1 MNRRPWLIPLILL
14 TVLALAAAFWTFDLG
29 HWLRLETLKAR
40 QAELATLHDAHP
52 LALIAGYMAVY
63 IAVTALSLPGAVV
76 LTLAGGALFGLW
88 TGLVVVSFASTA
100 GATLAFLAARYL
112 LRDSVTRRF
121 GHRLDEVHRGI
132 DRDGAFYLFTLRL
145 VPLVPFFVINLV
157 MGLTKMPVRRYAW
170 VSQLGMLPGTLVYVN
185 AGTALGGLQSL
196 SGIVSPPLLG
206 AFVLLAVFPWI
217 ARSVL
222 DAWKARRVQQP
233 WAAQRPTRYDRNL
246 VVIGAGAAG
255 LVTSYIAAAVR
266 AKVTLVESHEMG
278 GDCLNTGCVPSKA
291 LIRAAKLAHE
301 VTRAGEFGLTAAPAT
316 VDFAAV
322 MDRVAE
328 AVRAVAPHDSVER
341 YTALGVDVRQG
352 HARLVD
358 PWHVEITAADGTRDA
373 LSTRAIVIATGA
385 APTVPPLPGLQDVAF
400 LTSDTLWG
408 LRAAPRWLVVLG
420 GGPIGCELAQ
430 ALARLGCG
438 VTLVEQAPRLLAR
451 EDDDV
456 SALAADSLRQAGV
469 ALRLGVAVQRAEASA
484 VGAPDGVLRLADGS
498 AVAFDRLLVAV
509 GRSARLQGF
518 GLEALGIPVGRTIET
533 NEYLA
538 TLHPNIYACGD
549 VAGPWQFTHAA
560 GHQAW
565 SAAVNALFG
574 QFKWLKRFRVDGR
587 VMPAI
592 TFLDPEIARVGL
604 NLREAAAQGVAV
616 EVTRYPLGDLDRAIV
631 ERATT
636 GFIQVLT
643 APGRDRILGVTI
655 VGAHAG
661 ELLAEFTLAM
671 QHGLGL
677 NKILG
682 TVHPYPSWSD
692 AAKLTAGRW
701 KDAHKPEV
709 ALRWL
714 ARYHA
719 WRRGGG

>member
-1 MNRRPWLIPLILL
+1 MTRRQWLILL
-14 TVLALAAAFWTFDLG
+14 TVVALAAAFWFFDLG

-40 QAELATLHDAHP
+40 QTELRALYDARP
-52 LALIAGYMAVY
+52 LTVIAVYMAVY
-63 IAVTALSLPGAVV
+63 VTVTALSLPGAVI

-88 TGLVVVSFASTA
+88 TGLVVVSLASTA

-121 GHRLDEVHRGI
+121 GARLDEVHRGM
-132 DRDGAFYLFTLRL
+132 DRNGAFYLFTLRL

-157 MGLTKMPVRRYAW
+157 MGLTKMPARRYAW

-196 SGIVSPPLLG
+196 SGIVSPQLLG
-206 AFVLLAVFPWI
+206 AFALLAVFPWI
-217 ARSVL
+217 ARAVL
-222 DAWKARRVQQP
+222 GGWQARRVQQP
-233 WAAQRPTRYDRNL
+233 WAAQRPKQYDRNL

-266 AKVTLVESHEMG
+266 AKVTLVEAHQMG

-301 VTRAGEFGLTAAPAT
+301 VTRANEFGLTAAPAT

-322 MDRVAE
+322 MDRVAD
-328 AVRAVAPHDSVER
+328 AVRGVAPHDSVER

-358 PWHVEITAADGTRDA
+358 PWHVEITAADGTREV

-408 LRAAPRWLVVLG
+408 LRTAPRRLAVLG
-420 GGPIGCELAQ
+420 GGPIGCELAL

-438 VTLVEQAPRLLAR
+438 GTLVGQAPRLLAR
-451 EDDDV
+451 EDGAV
-456 SALAADSLRQAGV
+456 SALAADSLRAAGV
-469 ALRLGVAVQRAEASA
+469 DLRLGVAVQRAEASA
-484 VGAPDGVLRLADGS
+484 AGAPDGVLQLADGA

-518 GLEALGIPVGRTIET
+518 GLEALGIPAGRTIET
-533 NEYLA
+533 NEYLE

-574 QFKWLKRFRVDGR
+574 QFRRFRVDGR
-587 VMPAI
+587 VMPAV

-604 NLREAAAQGVAV
+604 NEREAAAQGVAV

-631 ERATT
+631 ERETT

-643 APGRDRILGVTI
+643 EPGRDRMLGVTI

-701 KDAHKPEV
+701 KDAHKPEG

-719 WRRGGG
+719 WRRGG

>member
-1 MNRRPWLIPLILL
+1 MTRRQWLILL
-14 TVLALAAAFWTFDLG
+14 TVVALAAAFWFFDLG

-40 QAELATLHDAHP
+40 QTEL
-52 LALIAGYMAVY
+52 LALYDARPLTVIAVYMAVY
-63 IAVTALSLPGAVV
+63 VTVTALSLPGAVI

-88 TGLVVVSFASTA
+88 TGLVVVSLASTA

-121 GHRLDEVHRGI
+121 GARLDEVHRGM
-132 DRDGAFYLFTLRL
+132 DRNGAFYLFTLRL

-157 MGLTKMPVRRYAW
+157 MGLTKMPARRYAW

-196 SGIVSPPLLG
+196 SGIVSPQLLG
-206 AFVLLAVFPWI
+206 AFALLAVFPWI
-217 ARSVL
+217 ARAVL
-222 DAWKARRVQQP
+222 GGWQARRVQQP
-233 WAAQRPTRYDRNL
+233 WAAQRPKQYDRNL

-266 AKVTLVESHEMG
+266 AKVTLVEAHQMG

-301 VTRAGEFGLTAAPAT
+301 VTRANEFGLTAAPAT

-322 MDRVAE
+322 MDRVAD
-328 AVRAVAPHDSVER
+328 AVRGVAPHDSVER

-358 PWHVEITAADGTRDA
+358 PWHVEITAADGTREV

-385 APTVPPLPGLQDVAF
+385 APTVPSLPGLQDVAF

-408 LRAAPRWLVVLG
+408 LRTAPRRLAVLG
-420 GGPIGCELAQ
+420 GGPIGCELAL

-451 EDDDV
+451 EDDAV
-456 SALAADSLRQAGV
+456 SALAADSLRAAGV
-469 ALRLGVAVQRAEASA
+469 DLRLGVAVQRAEASA
-484 VGAPDGVLRLADGS
+484 AGAPDGVLQLADGA

-518 GLEALGIPVGRTIET
+518 GLEALSIPAGRTIET
-533 NEYLA
+533 NEYLE

-574 QFKWLKRFRVDGR
+574 QFRRFRVDGR
-587 VMPAI
+587 VMPAV

-604 NLREAAAQGVAV
+604 NEREAAAQGVAV

-631 ERATT
+631 ERETT

-643 APGRDRILGVTI
+643 EPGRDRMLGVTI

-701 KDAHKPEV
+701 KDAHKPEG

-719 WRRGGG
+719 WRRGG

>member
-1 MNRRPWLIPLILL
+1 MTRRQWLILL
-14 TVLALAAAFWTFDLG
+14 TVVALAAAFWFFDLG

-40 QAELATLHDAHP
+40 QTELRALYDARP
-52 LALIAGYMAVY
+52 LTVIAVYMAVY
-63 IAVTALSLPGAVV
+63 VTVTALSLPGAVI

-88 TGLVVVSFASTA
+88 TGLVVVSLASTA

-121 GHRLDEVHRGI
+121 GARLDEVHRGM
-132 DRDGAFYLFTLRL
+132 DRNGAFYLFTLRL

-157 MGLTKMPVRRYAW
+157 MGLTKMPARRYAW

-196 SGIVSPPLLG
+196 SGIVSPQLLG
-206 AFVLLAVFPWI
+206 AFALLAVFPWI
-217 ARSVL
+217 ARAVL
-222 DAWKARRVQQP
+222 AGWQARRVQQP
-233 WAAQRPTRYDRNL
+233 WAAQRPKQYDRNL

-266 AKVTLVESHEMG
+266 AKVTLVEAHQMG

-301 VTRAGEFGLTAAPAT
+301 VTRANEFGLTAAPAT

-322 MDRVAE
+322 MDRVAD
-328 AVRAVAPHDSVER
+328 AVRGVAPHDSVER

-358 PWHVEITAADGTRDA
+358 PWHVEITAADGTREV

-408 LRAAPRWLVVLG
+408 LRTAPRRLAVLG
-420 GGPIGCELAQ
+420 GGPIGCELAL

-451 EDDDV
+451 EDDAV
-456 SALAADSLRQAGV
+456 SALAADSLRAAGV
-469 ALRLGVAVQRAEASA
+469 DLRLGVAVQRAEASA
-484 VGAPDGVLRLADGS
+484 AGAPDGVLQLADGA

-518 GLEALGIPVGRTIET
+518 GLEALGIPAGRTIET
-533 NEYLA
+533 NEYLE

-574 QFKWLKRFRVDGR
+574 QFRRFRVDGR
-587 VMPAI
+587 VMPAV

-604 NLREAAAQGVAV
+604 NEREAAAQGVAV

-631 ERATT
+631 ERETT

-643 APGRDRILGVTI
+643 EPGRDRMLGVTI

-701 KDAHKPEV
+701 KDAHKPEG

-719 WRRGGG
+719 WRRGG

>member
-1 MNRRPWLIPLILL
+1 MNRRAWLILL
-14 TVLALAAAFWTFDLG
+14 TVVAAAAAFWFFDLG

-40 QAELATLHDAHP
+40 QAELAALYAAHP
-52 LALIAGYMAVY
+52 AAAIAGYLAVY
-63 IAVTALSLPGAVV
+63 VLVTALSLPGAVI

-121 GHRLDEVHRGI
+121 GARLDEVHRGI

-157 MGLTKMPVRRYAW
+157 MGLTKMPARRFAW

-185 AGTALGGLQSL
+185 AGTALGGLQSP
-196 SGIVSPPLLG
+196 SGIVSPQLLG
-206 AFVLLAVFPWI
+206 AFMLLAVFPWI
-217 ARSVL
+217 ARALL
-222 DAWKARRVQQP
+222 DGWKARRVQRP
-233 WAAQRPTRYDRNL
+233 WAAQRPKHHDRNL

-266 AKVTLVESHEMG
+266 AKVTLVEMHQMG

-301 VTRAGEFGLTAAPAT
+301 VTRAGEFGLVAAPAQ
-316 VDFAAV
+316 VDFAQV

-328 AVRAVAPHDSVER
+328 AVQGVAPHDSVER

-358 PWHVEITAADGTRDA
+358 PWRVEITAADGTREV
-373 LSTRAIVIATGA
+373 LTTRAIVIATGA
-385 APTVPPLPGLQDVAF
+385 APTVPPLPGLKDVAF

-408 LRAAPRWLVVLG
+408 LRAAPRRLAVLG
-420 GGPIGCELAQ
+420 GGPIGCELAL

-451 EDDDV
+451 EDDEV
-456 SALAADSLRQAGV
+456 SAFAVDGLRAAGV
-469 ALRLGVAVQRAEASA
+469 DVRLGVAVQRAEATV
-484 VGAPDGVLRLADGS
+484 VGSPEGVLHLADG
-498 AVAFDRLLVAV
+498 AVVAFDRLLVAV

-518 GLEALGIPVGRTIET
+518 GLEALGIPAGRTIET
-533 NEYLA
+533 NEYLE
-538 TLHPNIYACGD
+538 TLHPNLYACGD

-574 QFKWLKRFRVDGR
+574 TFKRFRVDGR

-604 NLREAAAQGVAV
+604 NEREAVAQGVAF
-616 EVTRYPLGDLDRAIV
+616 EVTRYPLDDLDRAIV
-631 ERATT
+631 ERETA
-636 GFIQVLT
+636 GFLKVLT
-643 APGRDRILGVTI
+643 VPGRDRILGVTI

-701 KDAHKPEV
+701 KDAHKPEGV
-709 ALRWL
+709 LRWL

-719 WRRGGG
+719 WRRGG

>member
-1 MNRRPWLIPLILL
+1 MIRRQWLILL
-14 TVLALAAAFWTFDLG
+14 TVVALAAAFWFFDLG

-40 QAELATLHDAHP
+40 QTEL
-52 LALIAGYMAVY
+52 LALYDARPLTVIAVYMAVY
-63 IAVTALSLPGAVV
+63 VTVTALSLPGAVI

-88 TGLVVVSFASTA
+88 TGLVVVSLASTA

-121 GHRLDEVHRGI
+121 GARLDEVHRGM
-132 DRDGAFYLFTLRL
+132 DRNGAFYLFTLRL

-157 MGLTKMPVRRYAW
+157 MGLTKMPARRYAW

-196 SGIVSPPLLG
+196 SGIVSPQLLG
-206 AFVLLAVFPWI
+206 AFALLAVFPWI
-217 ARSVL
+217 ARAVL
-222 DAWKARRVQQP
+222 GGWQARRVQQP
-233 WAAQRPTRYDRNL
+233 WAAQRPKQYDRNL

-266 AKVTLVESHEMG
+266 AKVTLVEAHQMG

-301 VTRAGEFGLTAAPAT
+301 VTRANEFGLTAAPAT

-322 MDRVAE
+322 MDRVAD
-328 AVRAVAPHDSVER
+328 AVRGVAPHDSVER

-358 PWHVEITAADGTRDA
+358 PWHVEITAADGTREV

-408 LRAAPRWLVVLG
+408 LRTAPRRLAVLG
-420 GGPIGCELAQ
+420 GGPIGCELAL

-451 EDDDV
+451 EDDAV
-456 SALAADSLRQAGV
+456 SALAADSLRAAGV
-469 ALRLGVAVQRAEASA
+469 DLRLGVAVQRAEASA
-484 VGAPDGVLRLADGS
+484 AGAPDGVLQLADGA

-518 GLEALGIPVGRTIET
+518 GLEALGIPAGRTIET
-533 NEYLA
+533 NEYLE

-574 QFKWLKRFRVDGR
+574 QFRRFRVDGR
-587 VMPAI
+587 VMPAV

-604 NLREAAAQGVAV
+604 NEREAAAQGVAV

-631 ERATT
+631 ERETT

-643 APGRDRILGVTI
+643 EPGRDRMLGVTI

-701 KDAHKPEV
+701 KDAHKPEG

-719 WRRGGG
+719 WRRGG

>member
-1 MNRRPWLIPLILL
+1 MTRRQWLILL
-14 TVLALAAAFWTFDLG
+14 TVVALAAAFWFFDLG

-40 QAELATLHDAHP
+40 QTEL
-52 LALIAGYMAVY
+52 LALYDARPLTVIAVYMAVY
-63 IAVTALSLPGAVV
+63 VTVTALSLPGAVI

-88 TGLVVVSFASTA
+88 TGLVVVSLASTA

-121 GHRLDEVHRGI
+121 GARLDEVHRGM
-132 DRDGAFYLFTLRL
+132 DHNGAFYLFTLRL
-145 VPLVPFFVINLV
+145 VPLVPFFVVNLV

-185 AGTALGGLQSL
+185 AGTALGSLQSL

-206 AFVLLAVFPWI
+206 AFALLAVFPWTVR
-217 ARSVL
+217 AVL
-222 DAWKARRVQQP
+222 GGWQARRVQQP
-233 WAAQRPTRYDRNL
+233 WRAQRPKRYDRNL

-266 AKVTLVESHEMG
+266 AKVTLVEAHQMG

-291 LIRAAKLAHE
+291 LLRVAKLAHE
-301 VTRAGEFGLTAAPAT
+301 VTRANEFGLTAAPAT

-322 MDRVAE
+322 MDRVAD
-328 AVRAVAPHDSVER
+328 AVRGVAPHDSVER

-358 PWHVEITAADGTRDA
+358 PWHVEITAADGTRTV
-373 LSTRAIVIATGA
+373 LSTRATVIATGA
-385 APTVPPLPGLQDVAF
+385 APTVPPLPGLQGVAF

-408 LRAAPRWLVVLG
+408 LRTAPRRLAVLG
-420 GGPIGCELAQ
+420 GGPIGCELAL

-451 EDDDV
+451 EDDEV
-456 SALAADSLRQAGV
+456 SAVAADSLRAAGV
-469 ALRLGVAVQRAEASA
+469 DLRLGVAVQRAEASA
-484 VGAPDGVLRLADGS
+484 AGAPDGVLHLADGA

-518 GLEALGIPVGRTIET
+518 GLEALGIRAGRTIET
-533 NEYLA
+533 NEYLE

-574 QFKWLKRFRVDGR
+574 QFRRFRVDGR
-587 VMPAI
+587 VMPAV

-604 NLREAAAQGVAV
+604 NEREAAAQGVAV
-616 EVTRYPLGDLDRAIV
+616 EVTRYPLDDLDRAIV

-636 GFIQVLT
+636 GFLQVLT
-643 APGRDRILGVTI
+643 EPGRDRILGVTI

-661 ELLAEFTLAM
+661 EMLAEFTLAM

-701 KDAHKPEV
+701 KDAHKPERV
-709 ALRWL
+709 LRWL

>member
-1 MNRRPWLIPLILL
+1 MNRRTWLILL
-14 TVLALAAAFWTFDLG
+14 TVVAAAAAFWFFDLG
-29 HWLRLETLKAR
+29 QWLRLETLKAR
-40 QAELATLHDAHP
+40 QAELAALYAAHP
-52 LALIAGYMAVY
+52 AAVIAGYFALYV
-63 IAVTALSLPGAVV
+63 AVTALSLPGAVI

-121 GHRLDEVHRGI
+121 GARLDEVHRGI
-132 DRDGAFYLFTLRL
+132 ERDGAFYLFTLRL

-157 MGLTKMPVRRYAW
+157 MGLTKMPARRFAW

-196 SGIVSPPLLG
+196 SGIVSPQLLG

-222 DAWKARRVQQP
+222 DGWKARRVQRP
-233 WAAQRPTRYDRNL
+233 WAAQRPKRYDRNL

-266 AKVTLVESHEMG
+266 AKVTLVEQHQMG

-301 VTRAGEFGLTAAPAT
+301 VTRASEFGLTAAPAT

-328 AVRAVAPHDSVER
+328 AVQGVAPHDSVER

-358 PWHVEITAADGTRDA
+358 PWHVEITAADGTREV

-385 APTVPPLPGLQDVAF
+385 APTVPPLPGLKDVAF

-408 LRAAPRWLVVLG
+408 LRAAPRRLAVLG
-420 GGPIGCELAQ
+420 GGPIGCELAL
-430 ALARLGCG
+430 ALARLGCR

-451 EDDDV
+451 EDDEV
-456 SALAADSLRQAGV
+456 SALAADSLRGAGV
-469 ALRLGVAVQRAEASA
+469 EVRLGVAVQRAEARTA
-484 VGAPDGVLRLADGS
+484 GAPDGVLHLADG
-498 AVAFDRLLVAV
+498 AVVAFDRLLVAV

-518 GLEALGIPVGRTIET
+518 GLEALGIPAGRTIET
-533 NEYLA
+533 NEYLE

-574 QFKWLKRFRVDGR
+574 MFKRFRVDGR

-604 NLREAAAQGVAV
+604 NMREAVAQGVAF
-616 EVTRYPLGDLDRAIV
+616 EVTRYPLDDLDRAIV
-631 ERATT
+631 ERETA

-643 APGRDRILGVTI
+643 VPGRDRILGVTI

-671 QHGLGL
+671 KHGLGL

-701 KDAHKPEV
+701 KDAHKPEGV
-709 ALRWL
+709 LRWL

-719 WRRGGG
+719 WRRGG

>member
-1 MNRRPWLIPLILL
+1 MTRRQWLILL
-14 TVLALAAAFWTFDLG
+14 TVVALAAAFWFFDLG

-40 QAELATLHDAHP
+40 QTEL
-52 LALIAGYMAVY
+52 LALYDARPLTVIAVYMAVY
-63 IAVTALSLPGAVV
+63 VTVTALSLPGAVI

-88 TGLVVVSFASTA
+88 TGLVVVSLASTA

-121 GHRLDEVHRGI
+121 GARLDEVHRGM
-132 DRDGAFYLFTLRL
+132 DRNGAFYLFTLRL

-157 MGLTKMPVRRYAW
+157 MGLTKMPARRYAW

-196 SGIVSPPLLG
+196 SGIVSPQLLG
-206 AFVLLAVFPWI
+206 AFALLAVFPWI
-217 ARSVL
+217 ARAVL
-222 DAWKARRVQQP
+222 AGWQARRVQQP
-233 WAAQRPTRYDRNL
+233 WAAQRPKQYDRNL

-266 AKVTLVESHEMG
+266 AKVTLVEAHQMG

-301 VTRAGEFGLTAAPAT
+301 VTRANEFGLTAAPAT

-322 MDRVAE
+322 MDRVAD
-328 AVRAVAPHDSVER
+328 AVRGVAPHDSVER

-358 PWHVEITAADGTRDA
+358 PWHVEITAADGTREV

-408 LRAAPRWLVVLG
+408 LRTAPRRLAVLG
-420 GGPIGCELAQ
+420 GGPIGCELAL

-451 EDDDV
+451 EDDAV
-456 SALAADSLRQAGV
+456 SALAADSLRAAGV
-469 ALRLGVAVQRAEASA
+469 DLRLGVAVQRAEASA
-484 VGAPDGVLRLADGS
+484 AGAPDGVLQLADGA

-518 GLEALGIPVGRTIET
+518 GLEALGIPAGRTIET
-533 NEYLA
+533 NEYLE

-574 QFKWLKRFRVDGR
+574 QFRRFRVDGR
-587 VMPAI
+587 VMPAV

-604 NLREAAAQGVAV
+604 NEREAAAQGVAV

-631 ERATT
+631 ERETT

-643 APGRDRILGVTI
+643 EPGRDRMLGVTI

-701 KDAHKPEV
+701 KDAHKPEG

-719 WRRGGG
+719 WRRGG

>member
-1 MNRRPWLIPLILL
+1 MTRRQWLILL
-14 TVLALAAAFWTFDLG
+14 TVVALAAAFWFFDLG

-40 QAELATLHDAHP
+40 QTEL
-52 LALIAGYMAVY
+52 LALYDARPLTVIAVYMAVY
-63 IAVTALSLPGAVV
+63 VTVTALSLPGAVI

-88 TGLVVVSFASTA
+88 TGLVVVSLASTA

-121 GHRLDEVHRGI
+121 GARLDEVHRGM
-132 DRDGAFYLFTLRL
+132 DRNGAFYLFTLRL

-157 MGLTKMPVRRYAW
+157 MGLTKMPARRYAW

-196 SGIVSPPLLG
+196 SGIVSPQLLG
-206 AFVLLAVFPWI
+206 AFALLAVFPWV
-217 ARSVL
+217 ARAVL
-222 DAWKARRVQQP
+222 AGWQARRVQQP
-233 WAAQRPTRYDRNL
+233 WAAQRPTQYDRNL

-266 AKVTLVESHEMG
+266 AKVTLVEAHQMG

-301 VTRAGEFGLTAAPAT
+301 VTRANEFGLTAAPAT

-322 MDRVAE
+322 MDRVAD
-328 AVRAVAPHDSVER
+328 AVRGVAPHDSVER

-358 PWHVEITAADGTRDA
+358 PWHVEITAADGMREV

-408 LRAAPRWLVVLG
+408 LRTAPRRLAVLG
-420 GGPIGCELAQ
+420 GGPIGCELAL

-451 EDDDV
+451 EDDAV
-456 SALAADSLRQAGV
+456 SALAADSLRAAGV
-469 ALRLGVAVQRAEASA
+469 DLRLGVAVQRAEASA
-484 VGAPDGVLRLADGS
+484 VGAPDGVLQLADGA

-518 GLEALGIPVGRTIET
+518 GLEVLGIPAGRTIET
-533 NEYLA
+533 NEYLE

-574 QFKWLKRFRVDGR
+574 QFRRFRVDGR
-587 VMPAI
+587 VMPAV

-604 NLREAAAQGVAV
+604 NEREAAAQGVAV

-631 ERATT
+631 ERETT

-643 APGRDRILGVTI
+643 EPGRDRMLGVTI
-655 VGAHAG
+655 AGAHAG

-701 KDAHKPEV
+701 KDAHKPEG

-719 WRRGGG
+719 WRRGG

>member
-1 MNRRPWLIPLILL
+1 MTRRQWLILL
-14 TVLALAAAFWTFDLG
+14 TVVALAAAFWFFDLG

-40 QAELATLHDAHP
+40 QTEL
-52 LALIAGYMAVY
+52 LALYDARPLTVIAVYMAVY
-63 IAVTALSLPGAVV
+63 VTVTALSLPGAVI

-88 TGLVVVSFASTA
+88 TGLVVVSLASTA

-112 LRDSVTRRF
+112 LRDSVSRRF
-121 GHRLDEVHRGI
+121 GARLDEVHRGM
-132 DRDGAFYLFTLRL
+132 DRNGAFYLFTLRL

-157 MGLTKMPVRRYAW
+157 MGLTKMPARRYAW

-196 SGIVSPPLLG
+196 SGIVSPQLLG
-206 AFVLLAVFPWI
+206 AFALLAVFPWI
-217 ARSVL
+217 ARAVL
-222 DAWKARRVQQP
+222 GGWQARRVQQP
-233 WAAQRPTRYDRNL
+233 WAAQRPKQYDRNL

-266 AKVTLVESHEMG
+266 AKVTLVEAHQMG

-301 VTRAGEFGLTAAPAT
+301 VTRANEFGLTAAPAT

-322 MDRVAE
+322 MDRVAD
-328 AVRAVAPHDSVER
+328 AVRGVAPHDSVER

-358 PWHVEITAADGTRDA
+358 PWHVEITAADGTREV

-408 LRAAPRWLVVLG
+408 LRTAPRRLAVLG
-420 GGPIGCELAQ
+420 GGPIGCELAL

-451 EDDDV
+451 EDDAV
-456 SALAADSLRQAGV
+456 SALAADSLRAAGV
-469 ALRLGVAVQRAEASA
+469 DLRLGVAVQRAEASA
-484 VGAPDGVLRLADGS
+484 AGAPDGVLQLADGA

-518 GLEALGIPVGRTIET
+518 GLEALGIPAGRTIET
-533 NEYLA
+533 NEYLE

-574 QFKWLKRFRVDGR
+574 QFRRFRVDGR
-587 VMPAI
+587 VMPAV

-604 NLREAAAQGVAV
+604 NEREAAAQGVAV

-631 ERATT
+631 ERETT

-643 APGRDRILGVTI
+643 EPGRDRMLGVTI

-701 KDAHKPEV
+701 KDAHKPEG

-719 WRRGGG
+719 WRRGG

>member
-1 MNRRPWLIPLILL
+1 MTRRQGVFLL
-14 TVLALAAAFWTFDLG
+14 TVLALAAAFWWFDLG
-29 HWLRLETLKAR
+29 HWLRLDTLKAR
-40 QAELATLHDAHP
+40 QAELATLYGAHP
-52 LALIAGYMAVY
+52 AAVIAGYVAVY
-63 IAVTALSLPGAVV
+63 VAVTALSLPGAVV

-121 GHRLDEVHRGI
+121 GPRLDEFHRGI

-157 MGLTKMPVRRYAW
+157 MGLTKMPARRYAW

-206 AFVLLAVFPWI
+206 AFALLAVFPWI
-217 ARSVL
+217 ARTAL
-222 DAWKARRVQQP
+222 DRWKARRVQQP
-233 WAAQRPTRYDRNL
+233 WIAQRPKHVDRNL

-266 AKVTLVESHEMG
+266 AKVTLVEAHQMG

-291 LIRAAKLAHE
+291 LIRAARLAHE
-301 VTRAGEFGLTAAPAT
+301 VTRAGEFGLVAAPAQ
-316 VDFAAV
+316 VDFAQV

-328 AVRAVAPHDSVER
+328 AVQGVAPHDSVER

-358 PWHVEITAADGTRDA
+358 PWRVEITAADGTREV
-373 LSTRAIVIATGA
+373 LTTRAIVIATGA
-385 APTVPPLPGLQDVAF
+385 APTVPPLPGLKDVAF

-408 LRAAPRWLVVLG
+408 LRAAPRRLAVLG
-420 GGPIGCELAQ
+420 GGPIGCELAL

-451 EDDDV
+451 EDDEV
-456 SALAADSLRQAGV
+456 SALAADSLRAAGV
-469 ALRLGVAVQRAEASA
+469 VVQLGVAVQRAEAA
-484 VGAPDGVLRLADGS
+484 VVGSPEGVLHLGDG
-498 AVAFDRLLVAV
+498 AVVAFDRLLVAV

-518 GLEALGIPVGRTIET
+518 GLEALGIPAGRTIET
-533 NEYLA
+533 NEYLE

-574 QFKWLKRFRVDGR
+574 QFKRFRVDGR

-604 NLREAAAQGVAV
+604 NEREAVAQGVAF
-616 EVTRYPLGDLDRAIV
+616 EVTRYPLDDLDRAIV
-631 ERATT
+631 ERETA
-636 GFIQVLT
+636 GFIKVLT
-643 APGRDRILGVTI
+643 EPGRDRILGVTI

-671 QHGLGL
+671 KHGLGL

-701 KDAHKPEV
+701 KDAHKPEGV
-709 ALRWL
+709 LRWL

-719 WRRGGG
+719 WRRGG

>member
-1 MNRRPWLIPLILL
+1 MTRRQWLILL
-14 TVLALAAAFWTFDLG
+14 TVVALAAAFWFFDLG

-40 QAELATLHDAHP
+40 QTEL
-52 LALIAGYMAVY
+52 LALYDARPLTVIAVYMAVY
-63 IAVTALSLPGAVV
+63 VTVTALSLPGAVI

-88 TGLVVVSFASTA
+88 TGLVVVSLASTA
-100 GATLAFLAARYL
+100 GAMLAFLAARYL

-121 GHRLDEVHRGI
+121 GARLDEVHRGM
-132 DRDGAFYLFTLRL
+132 DRNGAFYLFTLRL

-157 MGLTKMPVRRYAW
+157 MGLTKMPARRYAW

-196 SGIVSPPLLG
+196 SGIVSPQLLG
-206 AFVLLAVFPWI
+206 AFALLAVFPWI
-217 ARSVL
+217 ARAVL
-222 DAWKARRVQQP
+222 GGWQARRVQQP
-233 WAAQRPTRYDRNL
+233 WAAQRPKQYDRNL

-266 AKVTLVESHEMG
+266 AKVTLVEAHQMG

-301 VTRAGEFGLTAAPAT
+301 VTRANEFGLTAAPAT

-322 MDRVAE
+322 MDRVAD
-328 AVRAVAPHDSVER
+328 AVRGVAPHDSVER

-358 PWHVEITAADGTRDA
+358 PWHVEITAADGTREV

-408 LRAAPRWLVVLG
+408 LRTAPRRLAVLG
-420 GGPIGCELAQ
+420 GGPIGCELAL

-451 EDDDV
+451 EDDAV
-456 SALAADSLRQAGV
+456 SALAADSLRAAGV
-469 ALRLGVAVQRAEASA
+469 DLRLGVAVQRAEASA
-484 VGAPDGVLRLADGS
+484 AGAPDGVLQLADGA

-518 GLEALGIPVGRTIET
+518 GLEALGIPAGRTIET
-533 NEYLA
+533 NEYLE

-574 QFKWLKRFRVDGR
+574 QFRRFRVDGR
-587 VMPAI
+587 VMPAV

-604 NLREAAAQGVAV
+604 NEREAAAQGVAV

-631 ERATT
+631 ERETT

-643 APGRDRILGVTI
+643 EPGRDRMLGVTI

-701 KDAHKPEV
+701 KDAHKPEG

-719 WRRGGG
+719 WRRGG

>member
-1 MNRRPWLIPLILL
+1 MTRRQWLILL
-14 TVLALAAAFWTFDLG
+14 TVVALAAAFWFFDLG

-40 QAELATLHDAHP
+40 QTELFALYDARP
-52 LALIAGYMAVY
+52 LTVIAVYMAVY
-63 IAVTALSLPGAVV
+63 VTVTALSLPGAVI

-88 TGLVVVSFASTA
+88 TGLVVVSLASTA

-121 GHRLDEVHRGI
+121 GARLDEVHRGM
-132 DRDGAFYLFTLRL
+132 DRNGAFYLFTLRL

-157 MGLTKMPVRRYAW
+157 MGLTKMPARRYAW

-196 SGIVSPPLLG
+196 SGIVSPQLLG
-206 AFVLLAVFPWI
+206 AFALLAVFPWI
-217 ARSVL
+217 ARAVL
-222 DAWKARRVQQP
+222 AGWQARRVQQP
-233 WAAQRPTRYDRNL
+233 WAAQRPKQYDRNL

-266 AKVTLVESHEMG
+266 AKVTLVEAHQMG

-301 VTRAGEFGLTAAPAT
+301 VTRANEFGLTAAPAT

-322 MDRVAE
+322 MDRVAD
-328 AVRAVAPHDSVER
+328 AVRGVAPHDSVER

-358 PWHVEITAADGTRDA
+358 PWHVEITAADGTREV

-408 LRAAPRWLVVLG
+408 LRTAPRRLAVLG
-420 GGPIGCELAQ
+420 GGPIGCELAL

-438 VTLVEQAPRLLAR
+438 VTLVEQVPRLLAR
-451 EDDDV
+451 EDDAV
-456 SALAADSLRQAGV
+456 SALAADSLRAAGV
-469 ALRLGVAVQRAEASA
+469 DLRLGVAVQRAEASA
-484 VGAPDGVLRLADGS
+484 AGAPDGVLQLADGA

-518 GLEALGIPVGRTIET
+518 GLEALGIPAGRTIET
-533 NEYLA
+533 NEYLE

-574 QFKWLKRFRVDGR
+574 QFRRFRVDGR
-587 VMPAI
+587 VMPAV

-604 NLREAAAQGVAV
+604 NEREAAAQGVAV

-631 ERATT
+631 ERETT

-643 APGRDRILGVTI
+643 EPGRDRMLGVTI

-701 KDAHKPEV
+701 KDAHKPEG

-719 WRRGGG
+719 WRRGG

>member
-1 MNRRPWLIPLILL
+1 MLL
-14 TVLALAAAFWTFDLG
+14 LAVVLLAAAFWWFDLG

-40 QAELATLHDAHP
+40 QAELLALYAAHP
-52 LALIAGYMAVY
+52 LAVIAGYMAVY
-63 IAVTALSLPGAVV
+63 IAVTALSLPGAVI

-112 LRDSVTRRF
+112 LRDGITRRF
-121 GHRLDEVHRGI
+121 GARLDEIHRGI

-157 MGLTKMPVRRYAW
+157 MGLTKMPTRRHAW

-196 SGIVSPPLLG
+196 SGILSPPLLG
-206 AFVLLAVFPWI
+206 AFALLAVFPWM
-217 ARSVL
+217 ARVVL
-222 DAWKARRVQQP
+222 DTWKARRVQQP
-233 WAAQRPTRYDRNL
+233 WAAQRPKRYDRNL

-266 AKVTLVESHEMG
+266 AKVTLVEAHRMG

-291 LIRAAKLAHE
+291 LLRAAKLAHE
-301 VTRAGEFGLTAAPAT
+301 VTRASAFGLTAAPAT
-316 VDFAAV
+316 VDFGAV

-328 AVRAVAPHDSVER
+328 AVRGVAPHDSVER

-358 PWHVEITAADGTRDA
+358 PWRVEITAADGTREV
-373 LSTRAIVIATGA
+373 LTTRATVIATGA
-385 APTVPPLPGLQDVAF
+385 APTVPPLPGLLDVAF
-400 LTSDTLWG
+400 LTSDTLWD
-408 LRAAPRWLVVLG
+408 LRTGPRRLAVLG
-420 GGPIGCELAQ
+420 GGPIGCELAL

-456 SALAADSLRQAGV
+456 CALAADSLRAAGV
-469 ALRLGVAVQRAEASA
+469 VLRLGVAVQRVEASA
-484 VGAPDGVLRLADGS
+484 TGAPDGVLHLVDGS
-498 AVAFDRLLVAV
+498 AVVFDRLLVAV
-509 GRSARLQGF
+509 GRSARLQDF
-518 GLEALGIPVGRTIET
+518 GLETLGIPVGRTIET
-533 NEYLA
+533 NEYLE
-538 TLHPNIYACGD
+538 TLHPNLYACGD

-574 QFKWLKRFRVDGR
+574 QFKRFRVDGR
-587 VMPAI
+587 VMPSI

-604 NLREAAAQGVAV
+604 NVREATAQGVAF
-616 EVTRYPLGDLDRAIV
+616 ELTRYPLDDLDRAII
-631 ERATT
+631 ERETT
-636 GFIQVLT
+636 GFLQVLT
-643 APGRDRILGVTI
+643 EPGRDRLLGVTI

-701 KDAHKPEV
+701 KDAHKPEGV
-709 ALRWL
+709 LRWL
-714 ARYHA
+714 VRYHA

>member
-1 MNRRPWLIPLILL
+1 MTRRQWLILL
-14 TVLALAAAFWTFDLG
+14 TVVALAAAFWFFDLG

-40 QAELATLHDAHP
+40 QTEL
-52 LALIAGYMAVY
+52 LALYDARPLTVIAVYMAVY
-63 IAVTALSLPGAVV
+63 VTVTALSLPGAVI

-88 TGLVVVSFASTA
+88 TGLVVVSLASTA

-121 GHRLDEVHRGI
+121 GARLDEVHRGM
-132 DRDGAFYLFTLRL
+132 DRNGAFYLFTLRL

-157 MGLTKMPVRRYAW
+157 MGLTKMPARRYAW

-196 SGIVSPPLLG
+196 SGIVSPQLLG
-206 AFVLLAVFPWI
+206 AFALLAVFPWV
-217 ARSVL
+217 ARAVL
-222 DAWKARRVQQP
+222 AGWQARRVQQP
-233 WAAQRPTRYDRNL
+233 WAAQRPTQYDRNL

-266 AKVTLVESHEMG
+266 AKVTLVEAHQMG

-301 VTRAGEFGLTAAPAT
+301 VTRANEFGLTAAPAT

-322 MDRVAE
+322 MDRVAD
-328 AVRAVAPHDSVER
+328 AVRGVAPHDSVER

-358 PWHVEITAADGTRDA
+358 PWHVEITAADGTREV

-408 LRAAPRWLVVLG
+408 LRTAPRRLAVLG
-420 GGPIGCELAQ
+420 GGPIGCELAL

-451 EDDDV
+451 EDDAV
-456 SALAADSLRQAGV
+456 SALAADSLRAAGV
-469 ALRLGVAVQRAEASA
+469 DLRLGVAVQRAEASA
-484 VGAPDGVLRLADGS
+484 VGAPDGVLQLADGA

-518 GLEALGIPVGRTIET
+518 GLEVLGIPAGRTIET
-533 NEYLA
+533 NEYLE

-574 QFKWLKRFRVDGR
+574 QFRRFRVDGR
-587 VMPAI
+587 VMPAV

-604 NLREAAAQGVAV
+604 NEREAAAQGVAV

-631 ERATT
+631 ERETT

-643 APGRDRILGVTI
+643 EPGRDRMLGVTI
-655 VGAHAG
+655 AGAHAG

-701 KDAHKPEV
+701 KDAHKPEG

-719 WRRGGG
+719 WRRGG

>member
-1 MNRRPWLIPLILL
+1 MTRRQWLILL
-14 TVLALAAAFWTFDLG
+14 TVVALAAAFWFFDLG

-40 QAELATLHDAHP
+40 QTEL
-52 LALIAGYMAVY
+52 LALYDARPLTVIAVYMAVY
-63 IAVTALSLPGAVV
+63 VTVTALSLPGAVI

-88 TGLVVVSFASTA
+88 TGLVVVSLASTA

-121 GHRLDEVHRGI
+121 GARLDEVHRGM
-132 DRDGAFYLFTLRL
+132 DRNGAFYLFTLRL

-157 MGLTKMPVRRYAW
+157 MGLTKMPARRYAW

-196 SGIVSPPLLG
+196 SGIVSPQLLG
-206 AFVLLAVFPWI
+206 AFALLAVFPWI
-217 ARSVL
+217 ARAVL
-222 DAWKARRVQQP
+222 AGWQARRVQQP
-233 WAAQRPTRYDRNL
+233 WAAQRPKQYDRNL

-266 AKVTLVESHEMG
+266 AKVTLVEAHQMG

-301 VTRAGEFGLTAAPAT
+301 VTRANEFGLTAAPAT

-322 MDRVAE
+322 MDRVAD
-328 AVRAVAPHDSVER
+328 AVRGVAPHDSVER

-358 PWHVEITAADGTRDA
+358 PWHVEITAADGTREV

-408 LRAAPRWLVVLG
+408 LRTAPRRLAVLG
-420 GGPIGCELAQ
+420 GGPIGCELAL

-451 EDDDV
+451 EDDAV
-456 SALAADSLRQAGV
+456 SALAADSLRAAGV
-469 ALRLGVAVQRAEASA
+469 DLRLGVAVQRAEASA
-484 VGAPDGVLRLADGS
+484 AGAPDGVLQLADGA

-518 GLEALGIPVGRTIET
+518 GLEALGIPAGRTIET
-533 NEYLA
+533 NEYLE

-574 QFKWLKRFRVDGR
+574 QFRRFRVDGR
-587 VMPAI
+587 VMPAV

-604 NLREAAAQGVAV
+604 NEREAAAQGVAV

-631 ERATT
+631 ERETT

-643 APGRDRILGVTI
+643 EPGRDRMLGVTI
-655 VGAHAG
+655 VGTHAG

-701 KDAHKPEV
+701 KDAHKPEG

-719 WRRGGG
+719 WRRGG

>member
-1 MNRRPWLIPLILL
+1 MTRRQWLILL
-14 TVLALAAAFWTFDLG
+14 TVVALAAAFWFFDLG

-40 QAELATLHDAHP
+40 QTEL
-52 LALIAGYMAVY
+52 LALYDARPLTVIAVYMAVY
-63 IAVTALSLPGAVV
+63 VTVTALSLPGAVI

-88 TGLVVVSFASTA
+88 TGLVVVSLASTA

-121 GHRLDEVHRGI
+121 GARLDEVHRGM
-132 DRDGAFYLFTLRL
+132 DRNGAFYLFTLRL

-157 MGLTKMPVRRYAW
+157 MGLTKMPARRYAW

-196 SGIVSPPLLG
+196 SGIVSPQLLG
-206 AFVLLAVFPWI
+206 AFALLAVFPWI
-217 ARSVL
+217 ARAVL
-222 DAWKARRVQQP
+222 AGWQARRVQQP
-233 WAAQRPTRYDRNL
+233 WAAQRPKQYDRNL

-266 AKVTLVESHEMG
+266 AKVTLVEAHQMG

-301 VTRAGEFGLTAAPAT
+301 VTRANEFGLTAAPAT

-322 MDRVAE
+322 MDRVAD
-328 AVRAVAPHDSVER
+328 AVRGVAPHDSVER

-358 PWHVEITAADGTRDA
+358 PWHVEITATDGTCEV

-408 LRAAPRWLVVLG
+408 LRTAPRRLAVLG
-420 GGPIGCELAQ
+420 GGPIGCELAL

-451 EDDDV
+451 EDDAV
-456 SALAADSLRQAGV
+456 SALAADSLRAAGV
-469 ALRLGVAVQRAEASA
+469 DLRLGVAVQRAEASA
-484 VGAPDGVLRLADGS
+484 AGAPDGVLQLADGA

-518 GLEALGIPVGRTIET
+518 GLEALGIPAGRTIET
-533 NEYLA
+533 NEYLE

-574 QFKWLKRFRVDGR
+574 QFRRFRVDGR
-587 VMPAI
+587 VMPSV

-604 NLREAAAQGVAV
+604 NEREAAAQGVAV

-631 ERATT
+631 ERETT

-643 APGRDRILGVTI
+643 EPGRDRMLGVTI

-671 QHGLGL
+671 KHGLGL

-701 KDAHKPEV
+701 KDAHKPEG

-719 WRRGGG
+719 WRRGA

>member
-1 MNRRPWLIPLILL
+1 MTRRQSMLL
-14 TVLALAAAFWTFDLG
+14 LAVVLLAAAFWWFDLG

-40 QAELATLHDAHP
+40 QAELLALYAAHP
-52 LALIAGYMAVY
+52 LAVIAGYMAVY
-63 IAVTALSLPGAVV
+63 IAVTALSLPGAVI

-112 LRDSVTRRF
+112 LRDGITHRF
-121 GHRLDEVHRGI
+121 GARLDEIHRGI

-157 MGLTKMPVRRYAW
+157 MGLTKMPTRRHAW

-196 SGIVSPPLLG
+196 SGILSPPLLG
-206 AFVLLAVFPWI
+206 AFALLAVFPWM
-217 ARSVL
+217 ARVVL
-222 DAWKARRVQQP
+222 DTWKARRVQQP
-233 WAAQRPTRYDRNL
+233 WAEQRPKRYDRNL

-266 AKVTLVESHEMG
+266 AKVTLVEAHRMG

-291 LIRAAKLAHE
+291 LLRAAKLAHE
-301 VTRAGEFGLTAAPAT
+301 VTRASAFGLTAAPAT
-316 VDFAAV
+316 VDFGAV

-328 AVRAVAPHDSVER
+328 AVRCVAPHDSVER

-358 PWHVEITAADGTRDA
+358 PWRVEITAADGTREV
-373 LSTRAIVIATGA
+373 LTTRATVIATGA
-385 APTVPPLPGLQDVAF
+385 APTVPPLPGLLDVAF
-400 LTSDTLWG
+400 LTSDTLWD
-408 LRAAPRWLVVLG
+408 LRTGPRRLAVLG
-420 GGPIGCELAQ
+420 GGPIGCELAL

-456 SALAADSLRQAGV
+456 CALAADSLRAAGV
-469 ALRLGVAVQRAEASA
+469 VLRLGVVVQRVEASA
-484 VGAPDGVLRLADGS
+484 TGAPDGVLHLVDGS
-498 AVAFDRLLVAV
+498 AVVFDRLLVAV

-518 GLEALGIPVGRTIET
+518 GLETLGIPVGRTIET
-533 NEYLA
+533 NEYLE
-538 TLHPNIYACGD
+538 TLHPNLYACGD

-574 QFKWLKRFRVDGR
+574 QFKRFRVDGR
-587 VMPAI
+587 VMPSI

-604 NLREAAAQGVAV
+604 NVREATAQGVAF
-616 EVTRYPLGDLDRAIV
+616 ELTRYPLDDLDRAII
-631 ERATT
+631 ERETT
-636 GFIQVLT
+636 GFLQVLT
-643 APGRDRILGVTI
+643 EPGRDRLLGVTI

-701 KDAHKPEV
+701 KDAHKPEGV
-709 ALRWL
+709 LRWL
-714 ARYHA
+714 VRYHA

>member
-1 MNRRPWLIPLILL
+1 MTRRQWLILL
-14 TVLALAAAFWTFDLG
+14 TVVALAAAFWFFDLG

-40 QAELATLHDAHP
+40 QTEL
-52 LALIAGYMAVY
+52 LALYDARPLTVIAVYMAVY
-63 IAVTALSLPGAVV
+63 VTVTALSLPGAVI

-88 TGLVVVSFASTA
+88 TGLVVVSLASTA

-121 GHRLDEVHRGI
+121 GARLDEVHRGM
-132 DRDGAFYLFTLRL
+132 DRNGAFYLFTLRL

-157 MGLTKMPVRRYAW
+157 MGLTKMPARRYAW

-196 SGIVSPPLLG
+196 SGIVSPQLLG
-206 AFVLLAVFPWI
+206 AFALLAVFPWI
-217 ARSVL
+217 ARAGL
-222 DAWKARRVQQP
+222 AGWQARRVQQP
-233 WAAQRPTRYDRNL
+233 WAAQRPKQYDRNL

-266 AKVTLVESHEMG
+266 AKVTLVEAHQMG

-301 VTRAGEFGLTAAPAT
+301 VTRANEFGLTAAPAT

-322 MDRVAE
+322 MDRVAD
-328 AVRAVAPHDSVER
+328 AVRGVAPHDSVER

-358 PWHVEITAADGTRDA
+358 PWHVEITAADGTREV

-408 LRAAPRWLVVLG
+408 LRTAPRRLAVLG
-420 GGPIGCELAQ
+420 GGPIGCELAL

-451 EDDDV
+451 EDDAV
-456 SALAADSLRQAGV
+456 SALAADSLRAAGV
-469 ALRLGVAVQRAEASA
+469 DLRLGVAVQRAEASA
-484 VGAPDGVLRLADGS
+484 AGAPDGVLQLADGA

-518 GLEALGIPVGRTIET
+518 GLEALGIPAGRTIET
-533 NEYLA
+533 NEYLE

-574 QFKWLKRFRVDGR
+574 QFRRFRVDGR
-587 VMPAI
+587 VMPAV

-604 NLREAAAQGVAV
+604 NEREAAAQGVAV

-631 ERATT
+631 ERETT

-643 APGRDRILGVTI
+643 EPGRDRMLGVTI

-701 KDAHKPEV
+701 KDAHKPEG

-719 WRRGGG
+719 WRRGG

>member
-1 MNRRPWLIPLILL
+1 MTRRQWLILL
-14 TVLALAAAFWTFDLG
+14 TVVALAAAFWFFDLG

-40 QAELATLHDAHP
+40 QTEL
-52 LALIAGYMAVY
+52 LALYDARPLTVIAVYMAVY
-63 IAVTALSLPGAVV
+63 VTVTALSLPGAVI

-88 TGLVVVSFASTA
+88 TGLVVVSLASTA

-121 GHRLDEVHRGI
+121 GARLDEVHLGM
-132 DRDGAFYLFTLRL
+132 DRNGAFYLFTLRL

-157 MGLTKMPVRRYAW
+157 MGLTKMPARRYAW

-196 SGIVSPPLLG
+196 SGIVSPQLLG
-206 AFVLLAVFPWI
+206 AFALLAVFPWI
-217 ARSVL
+217 ARAVL
-222 DAWKARRVQQP
+222 GGWQARRVQQP
-233 WAAQRPTRYDRNL
+233 WAAQRPKQYDRNL

-266 AKVTLVESHEMG
+266 AKVTLVEAHQMG

-301 VTRAGEFGLTAAPAT
+301 VTRANEFGLTAAPAT

-322 MDRVAE
+322 MDRVAD
-328 AVRAVAPHDSVER
+328 AVRGVAPHDSVER

-358 PWHVEITAADGTRDA
+358 PWHVEITAADGTREV

-408 LRAAPRWLVVLG
+408 LRTAPRRLAVLG
-420 GGPIGCELAQ
+420 GGPIGCELAL

-451 EDDDV
+451 EDDAV
-456 SALAADSLRQAGV
+456 SALAADSLRAAGV
-469 ALRLGVAVQRAEASA
+469 DLRLGVAVQRAEASA
-484 VGAPDGVLRLADGS
+484 AGAPDGVLQLADGA

-518 GLEALGIPVGRTIET
+518 GLEALGIPAGRTIET
-533 NEYLA
+533 NEYLE

-574 QFKWLKRFRVDGR
+574 QFRRFRVDGR
-587 VMPAI
+587 VMPAV

-604 NLREAAAQGVAV
+604 NEREAAAQGVAV

-631 ERATT
+631 ERETT

-643 APGRDRILGVTI
+643 EPGRDRMLGVTI

-701 KDAHKPEV
+701 KDAHKPEG

-719 WRRGGG
+719 WRRGG

>member
-1 MNRRPWLIPLILL
+1 MTRRQWLILL
-14 TVLALAAAFWTFDLG
+14 TVVALAAAFWFFDLG

-40 QAELATLHDAHP
+40 QTEL
-52 LALIAGYMAVY
+52 LALYDARPLTVIAVYMAVY
-63 IAVTALSLPGAVV
+63 VTVTALSLPGAVI

-88 TGLVVVSFASTA
+88 TGLVVVSLASTA

-121 GHRLDEVHRGI
+121 GARLDEVHRGM
-132 DRDGAFYLFTLRL
+132 DRNGAFYLFTLRL

-157 MGLTKMPVRRYAW
+157 MGLTKMPARRYAW

-196 SGIVSPPLLG
+196 SGIVSPQLLG
-206 AFVLLAVFPWI
+206 AFALLAVFPWI
-217 ARSVL
+217 ARAVL
-222 DAWKARRVQQP
+222 AGWQARRVQQP
-233 WAAQRPTRYDRNL
+233 WAAQRPKQYDRNL

-266 AKVTLVESHEMG
+266 AKVTLVEAHQMG

-301 VTRAGEFGLTAAPAT
+301 VTRANEFGLTAAPAT

-322 MDRVAE
+322 MDRVAD
-328 AVRAVAPHDSVER
+328 AVRGVAPHDSVER

-358 PWHVEITAADGTRDA
+358 PWHVEITAADGTREV

-408 LRAAPRWLVVLG
+408 LRTAPRRLAVLG
-420 GGPIGCELAQ
+420 GGPIGCELAL

-451 EDDDV
+451 EDDAV
-456 SALAADSLRQAGV
+456 SALAADSLRAAGV
-469 ALRLGVAVQRAEASA
+469 DLRLGVAVQRAEASA
-484 VGAPDGVLRLADGS
+484 AGAPDGVLQLADGA

-518 GLEALGIPVGRTIET
+518 GLEALGIPAGRTIET
-533 NEYLA
+533 NEYLE

-574 QFKWLKRFRVDGR
+574 QFRRFRVDGR
-587 VMPAI
+587 VMPAV

-604 NLREAAAQGVAV
+604 NEREAAAQGVAV

-631 ERATT
+631 ERETT

-643 APGRDRILGVTI
+643 EPGCDRMLGVTI

-701 KDAHKPEV
+701 KDAHKPEG

-719 WRRGGG
+719 WRRGG

>member
-1 MNRRPWLIPLILL
+1 MTRRQWLILL
-14 TVLALAAAFWTFDLG
+14 TVVALAAAFWFFDLG

-40 QAELATLHDAHP
+40 QTEL
-52 LALIAGYMAVY
+52 LALYDARPLTVIAVYMAVY
-63 IAVTALSLPGAVV
+63 VTVTALSLPGAVI

-88 TGLVVVSFASTA
+88 TGLVVVSLASTA

-121 GHRLDEVHRGI
+121 GARLDEVHRGM
-132 DRDGAFYLFTLRL
+132 DRNGAFYLFTLRL

-157 MGLTKMPVRRYAW
+157 MGLTKMPARRYAW

-196 SGIVSPPLLG
+196 SGIVSPQLLG
-206 AFVLLAVFPWI
+206 AFALLAVFPWI
-217 ARSVL
+217 ARAVL
-222 DAWKARRVQQP
+222 GGWQARRVQQP
-233 WAAQRPTRYDRNL
+233 WAAQRPKQYDRNL

-266 AKVTLVESHEMG
+266 AKVTLVEAHQMG

-301 VTRAGEFGLTAAPAT
+301 VTRVNEFGLTAALAT

-322 MDRVAE
+322 MDRVAD
-328 AVRAVAPHDSVER
+328 AVRGVAPHDSVER

-358 PWHVEITAADGTRDA
+358 PWHVEITAADGTREV

-408 LRAAPRWLVVLG
+408 LRTAPRRLAVLG
-420 GGPIGCELAQ
+420 GGPIGCELAL

-451 EDDDV
+451 EDDAV
-456 SALAADSLRQAGV
+456 SALAADSLRAAGV
-469 ALRLGVAVQRAEASA
+469 DLRLGVAVQRAEASA
-484 VGAPDGVLRLADGS
+484 AGAPDGVLQLADGA

-518 GLEALGIPVGRTIET
+518 GLEALGIPAGRTIET
-533 NEYLA
+533 NEYLE

-574 QFKWLKRFRVDGR
+574 QFRRFRVDGR
-587 VMPAI
+587 VMPAV

-604 NLREAAAQGVAV
+604 NEREAAAQGVAV

-631 ERATT
+631 ERETT

-643 APGRDRILGVTI
+643 EPGRDRMLGVTI

-701 KDAHKPEV
+701 KDAHKPEG

-719 WRRGGG
+719 WRRGG

>member
-1 MNRRPWLIPLILL
+1 MTRRQWLILL
-14 TVLALAAAFWTFDLG
+14 TVVALAAAFWFFDLG

-40 QAELATLHDAHP
+40 QTEL
-52 LALIAGYMAVY
+52 LALYDARPLTVIAVYMAVY
-63 IAVTALSLPGAVV
+63 VTVTALSLPGAVI

-88 TGLVVVSFASTA
+88 TGLVVVSLASTA

-112 LRDSVTRRF
+112 LRDSVSRRF
-121 GHRLDEVHRGI
+121 GARLDEVHRGM
-132 DRDGAFYLFTLRL
+132 DRNGAFYLFTLRL

-157 MGLTKMPVRRYAW
+157 MGLTKMPARRYAW

-196 SGIVSPPLLG
+196 SGIVSPQLLG
-206 AFVLLAVFPWI
+206 AFALLAVFPWI
-217 ARSVL
+217 ARAVL
-222 DAWKARRVQQP
+222 AGWQARRVQQP
-233 WAAQRPTRYDRNL
+233 WAAQRPKQYDRNL

-266 AKVTLVESHEMG
+266 AKVTLVEAHQMG

-301 VTRAGEFGLTAAPAT
+301 VTRANEFGLTAAPAT

-322 MDRVAE
+322 MDRVAD
-328 AVRAVAPHDSVER
+328 AVRGVAPHDSVER

-358 PWHVEITAADGTRDA
+358 PWHVEITAADGTREV

-408 LRAAPRWLVVLG
+408 LRTAPRRLAVLG
-420 GGPIGCELAQ
+420 GGPIGCELAL

-451 EDDDV
+451 EDDAV
-456 SALAADSLRQAGV
+456 SALAADSLRAAGV
-469 ALRLGVAVQRAEASA
+469 DLRLGVAVQRAEASA
-484 VGAPDGVLRLADGS
+484 AGAPDGVLQLADGA

-518 GLEALGIPVGRTIET
+518 GLEALGIPAGRTIET
-533 NEYLA
+533 NEYLE

-574 QFKWLKRFRVDGR
+574 QFRRFRVDGR
-587 VMPAI
+587 VMPAV

-604 NLREAAAQGVAV
+604 NEREAAAQGVAV

-631 ERATT
+631 ERETT

-643 APGRDRILGVTI
+643 EPGRDRMLGVTI

-701 KDAHKPEV
+701 KDAHKPEG

-719 WRRGGG
+719 WRRGG

>member
-1 MNRRPWLIPLILL
+1 MTRRQSMLL
-14 TVLALAAAFWTFDLG
+14 LAVVLLAAAFWWFDLG

-40 QAELATLHDAHP
+40 QAELLALYAAHP
-52 LALIAGYMAVY
+52 LAVIAGYMAVY
-63 IAVTALSLPGAVV
+63 IAVTALSLPGAVI

-112 LRDSVTRRF
+112 LRDGITRRF
-121 GHRLDEVHRGI
+121 GARLDEIHRGI

-157 MGLTKMPVRRYAW
+157 MGLTKMPTRRHAW

-196 SGIVSPPLLG
+196 SGILSPPLLG
-206 AFVLLAVFPWI
+206 AFALLAVFPWM
-217 ARSVL
+217 ARVVL
-222 DAWKARRVQQP
+222 DTWKARRVQQP
-233 WAAQRPTRYDRNL
+233 WAAQRPKRYDRNL

-266 AKVTLVESHEMG
+266 AKVTLVEAHRMG

-291 LIRAAKLAHE
+291 LLRAAKLAHE
-301 VTRAGEFGLTAAPAT
+301 VTRASAFGLTAAPAT
-316 VDFAAV
+316 VDFGAV

-328 AVRAVAPHDSVER
+328 AVRGVAPHDSVER

-358 PWHVEITAADGTRDA
+358 PWRVEITAADGTREV
-373 LSTRAIVIATGA
+373 LTTRATVIATGA
-385 APTVPPLPGLQDVAF
+385 APTVPPLPGLLDVAF
-400 LTSDTLWG
+400 LTSDTLWD
-408 LRAAPRWLVVLG
+408 LRTGPRRLAVLG
-420 GGPIGCELAQ
+420 GGPIGCELAL

-456 SALAADSLRQAGV
+456 CALAADSLRAAGV
-469 ALRLGVAVQRAEASA
+469 VLRLGVAVQRVEASA
-484 VGAPDGVLRLADGS
+484 TGAPDGVLHLVDGS
-498 AVAFDRLLVAV
+498 AVVFDRLLVAV
-509 GRSARLQGF
+509 GRSARLQDF
-518 GLEALGIPVGRTIET
+518 GLETLGIPVGRTIET
-533 NEYLA
+533 NEYLE
-538 TLHPNIYACGD
+538 TLHPNLYACGD

-574 QFKWLKRFRVDGR
+574 QFKRFRVDGR
-587 VMPAI
+587 VMPSI

-604 NLREAAAQGVAV
+604 NVREATAQGVAF
-616 EVTRYPLGDLDRAIV
+616 ELTRYPLDDLDRAII
-631 ERATT
+631 ERETT
-636 GFIQVLT
+636 GFLQVLT
-643 APGRDRILGVTI
+643 EPGRDRLLGVTI

-701 KDAHKPEV
+701 KDAHKPEGV
-709 ALRWL
+709 LRWL
-714 ARYHA
+714 VRYHA

>member
-1 MNRRPWLIPLILL
+1 MTRRQWLILL
-14 TVLALAAAFWTFDLG
+14 TVVALAAAFWFFDLG

-40 QAELATLHDAHP
+40 QTELFALYDARP
-52 LALIAGYMAVY
+52 LTVIAVYMAVY
-63 IAVTALSLPGAVV
+63 VTVTALSLPGAVI

-88 TGLVVVSFASTA
+88 TGLVVVSLASTA

-121 GHRLDEVHRGI
+121 GARLDEVHRGM
-132 DRDGAFYLFTLRL
+132 DRNGAFYLFTLRL

-157 MGLTKMPVRRYAW
+157 MGLTKMPARRYAW

-196 SGIVSPPLLG
+196 SGIVSPQLLG
-206 AFVLLAVFPWI
+206 AFALLAVFPWI
-217 ARSVL
+217 ARAVL
-222 DAWKARRVQQP
+222 GGWQARRVQQP
-233 WAAQRPTRYDRNL
+233 WAAQRPKQYDRNL

-266 AKVTLVESHEMG
+266 AKVTLVEAHQMG

-301 VTRAGEFGLTAAPAT
+301 VTRANEFGLTAAPAT
-316 VDFAAV
+316 VDFVAV
-322 MDRVAE
+322 MDRVAD
-328 AVRAVAPHDSVER
+328 AVRGVAPHDSVER

-358 PWHVEITAADGTRDA
+358 PWHVEITAADGTREV

-385 APTVPPLPGLQDVAF
+385 APTVPSLPGLQDVAF

-408 LRAAPRWLVVLG
+408 LRTAPRRLAVLG
-420 GGPIGCELAQ
+420 GGPIGCELAL

-451 EDDDV
+451 EDDAV
-456 SALAADSLRQAGV
+456 SALAADSLRAAGV
-469 ALRLGVAVQRAEASA
+469 DLRLGVAVQRAEASA
-484 VGAPDGVLRLADGS
+484 AGAPDGVLQLADGA

-518 GLEALGIPVGRTIET
+518 GLEALGIPAGRTIET
-533 NEYLA
+533 NEYLE

-574 QFKWLKRFRVDGR
+574 QFRRFRVDGR
-587 VMPAI
+587 VMPAV

-604 NLREAAAQGVAV
+604 NEREAAAQGVAV

-631 ERATT
+631 ERETT

-643 APGRDRILGVTI
+643 EPGRDRMLGVTI

-701 KDAHKPEV
+701 KDAHKPEG

-719 WRRGGG
+719 WRRGG

>member
-1 MNRRPWLIPLILL
+1 MTRRQWLILL
-14 TVLALAAAFWTFDLG
+14 TVVALAAAFWFFDLG

-40 QAELATLHDAHP
+40 QTEL
-52 LALIAGYMAVY
+52 LALYDARPLTVIAVYMAVY
-63 IAVTALSLPGAVV
+63 VTVTALSLPGAVI

-88 TGLVVVSFASTA
+88 TGLVVVSLASTA

-121 GHRLDEVHRGI
+121 GARLDEVHRGM
-132 DRDGAFYLFTLRL
+132 DRNGAFYLFTLRL

-157 MGLTKMPVRRYAW
+157 MGLTKMPARRYAW

-196 SGIVSPPLLG
+196 SGIVSPQLLG
-206 AFVLLAVFPWI
+206 AFALLAVFPWI
-217 ARSVL
+217 ARAVL
-222 DAWKARRVQQP
+222 GGWQARRVQQP
-233 WAAQRPTRYDRNL
+233 WAAQRPKQYDRNL

-266 AKVTLVESHEMG
+266 AKVTLVEAHQMG

-301 VTRAGEFGLTAAPAT
+301 VTRANEFGLTAAPAT

-322 MDRVAE
+322 MDRVAD
-328 AVRAVAPHDSVER
+328 AVRGVAPHDSVER

-358 PWHVEITAADGTRDA
+358 PWHVEITAADGTREV

-385 APTVPPLPGLQDVAF
+385 APTVPSLPGLQDVAF

-408 LRAAPRWLVVLG
+408 LRTAPRRLAVLG
-420 GGPIGCELAQ
+420 GGPIGCELAL

-451 EDDDV
+451 EDDAV
-456 SALAADSLRQAGV
+456 SALAADSLRAAGV
-469 ALRLGVAVQRAEASA
+469 DLRLGVAVQRAEASA
-484 VGAPDGVLRLADGS
+484 AGAPDGVLQLADGA

-518 GLEALGIPVGRTIET
+518 GLEALGIPAGRTIET
-533 NEYLA
+533 NEYLE

-574 QFKWLKRFRVDGR
+574 QFRRFRVDGR
-587 VMPAI
+587 VMPAV

-604 NLREAAAQGVAV
+604 NEREAAAQGVAV

-631 ERATT
+631 ERETT

-643 APGRDRILGVTI
+643 EPGRDRMLGVTI

-701 KDAHKPEV
+701 KDAHKPEG

-719 WRRGGG
+719 WRRGG

>member
-1 MNRRPWLIPLILL
+1 MTRRQWLILL
-14 TVLALAAAFWTFDLG
+14 TVVALAAAFWFFDLG

-40 QAELATLHDAHP
+40 QTEL
-52 LALIAGYMAVY
+52 LALYDARPLTVIAVYMAVY
-63 IAVTALSLPGAVV
+63 VTVTALSLPGAVI

-88 TGLVVVSFASTA
+88 TGLVVVSLASTA

-121 GHRLDEVHRGI
+121 GARLDEVHRGM
-132 DRDGAFYLFTLRL
+132 DRNGAFYLFTLRL

-157 MGLTKMPVRRYAW
+157 MGLTKMPARRYAW

-196 SGIVSPPLLG
+196 SGIVSPQLLG
-206 AFVLLAVFPWI
+206 AFALLAVFPWI
-217 ARSVL
+217 ARAVL
-222 DAWKARRVQQP
+222 GGWQARRVQQP
-233 WAAQRPTRYDRNL
+233 WAAQRPKQYDRNL

-266 AKVTLVESHEMG
+266 AKVTLVEAHQMG

-301 VTRAGEFGLTAAPAT
+301 VTRANEFGLTAAPAT

-322 MDRVAE
+322 MDRVAD
-328 AVRAVAPHDSVER
+328 AVRGVAPHDSVER

-358 PWHVEITAADGTRDA
+358 PWHVEITAADGTREV

-385 APTVPPLPGLQDVAF
+385 APTVPSLPGLQDVAF

-408 LRAAPRWLVVLG
+408 LRTAPRRLAVLG
-420 GGPIGCELAQ
+420 GGPIGCELAL

-451 EDDDV
+451 EDDAV
-456 SALAADSLRQAGV
+456 SALAADSLRAAGV
-469 ALRLGVAVQRAEASA
+469 DLRLGVAVQRAEASA
-484 VGAPDGVLRLADGS
+484 VGAPDGVLQLADGA

-518 GLEALGIPVGRTIET
+518 GLEALGIPAGRTIET
-533 NEYLA
+533 NEYLE

-574 QFKWLKRFRVDGR
+574 QFRRFRVDGR
-587 VMPAI
+587 VMPAV

-604 NLREAAAQGVAV
+604 NEREAAAQGVAV

-631 ERATT
+631 ERETT

-643 APGRDRILGVTI
+643 EPGRDRMLGVTI

-701 KDAHKPEV
+701 KDAHKPEG

-719 WRRGGG
+719 WRRGG

>member
-1 MNRRPWLIPLILL
+1 MTRRQWLILL
-14 TVLALAAAFWTFDLG
+14 TVVALAAAFWFFDLG

-40 QAELATLHDAHP
+40 QTEL
-52 LALIAGYMAVY
+52 LALYDARPLTVIAVYMAVY
-63 IAVTALSLPGAVV
+63 VTVTALSLPGAVI

-88 TGLVVVSFASTA
+88 TGLVVVSLASTA

-121 GHRLDEVHRGI
+121 GARLDEVHRGM
-132 DRDGAFYLFTLRL
+132 DRNGAFYLFTLRL

-157 MGLTKMPVRRYAW
+157 MGLTKMPARRYAW

-196 SGIVSPPLLG
+196 SGIVSPQLLG
-206 AFVLLAVFPWI
+206 AFALLAVFPWI
-217 ARSVL
+217 ARAVL
-222 DAWKARRVQQP
+222 GGWQARRVQQP
-233 WAAQRPTRYDRNL
+233 WAAQRPKQYDRNL

-266 AKVTLVESHEMG
+266 AKVTLVEAHQMG

-301 VTRAGEFGLTAAPAT
+301 VTRANEFGLTAAPAT

-322 MDRVAE
+322 MDRVAD
-328 AVRAVAPHDSVER
+328 AVRGVAPHDSVER

-358 PWHVEITAADGTRDA
+358 PWHVEITAADGTREV

-385 APTVPPLPGLQDVAF
+385 APTVPSLPGLQDVAF

-408 LRAAPRWLVVLG
+408 LRTAPRRLAVLG
-420 GGPIGCELAQ
+420 GGPIGCELAL

-451 EDDDV
+451 EDDAV
-456 SALAADSLRQAGV
+456 SALAADSLRAAGV
-469 ALRLGVAVQRAEASA
+469 DLRLGVAVQRAEASA
-484 VGAPDGVLRLADGS
+484 AGAPDGVLQLADGA

-518 GLEALGIPVGRTIET
+518 GLEALGIPAGRTIET
-533 NEYLA
+533 NEYLE

-574 QFKWLKRFRVDGR
+574 QFRRFRVDGR
-587 VMPAI
+587 VMPAV

-604 NLREAAAQGVAV
+604 NEREAAAQGVAV

-631 ERATT
+631 ERETT

-643 APGRDRILGVTI
+643 EPGRDRILGVTI
-655 VGAHAG
+655 AGAHAG

-701 KDAHKPEV
+701 KDAHKPEG

-719 WRRGGG
+719 WRRGG

>member
-1 MNRRPWLIPLILL
+1 MTRRQWLILL
-14 TVLALAAAFWTFDLG
+14 TVVALAAAFWFFDLG

-40 QAELATLHDAHP
+40 QTELRALYDARP
-52 LALIAGYMAVY
+52 LTVIAVYMAVY
-63 IAVTALSLPGAVV
+63 VTVTALSLPGAVI

-88 TGLVVVSFASTA
+88 TGLVVVSLASTA

-121 GHRLDEVHRGI
+121 GARLDEVHRGM
-132 DRDGAFYLFTLRL
+132 DRNGAFYLFTLRL

-157 MGLTKMPVRRYAW
+157 MGLTKMPARRYAW

-196 SGIVSPPLLG
+196 SGIVSPQLLG
-206 AFVLLAVFPWI
+206 AFALLAVFPWI
-217 ARSVL
+217 ARAVL
-222 DAWKARRVQQP
+222 GGWQARRVQQP
-233 WAAQRPTRYDRNL
+233 WAAQRPKQYDRNL

-266 AKVTLVESHEMG
+266 AKVTLVEAHQMG

-301 VTRAGEFGLTAAPAT
+301 VTRANEFGLTAAPAT

-322 MDRVAE
+322 MDRVAD
-328 AVRAVAPHDSVER
+328 AVRGVAPHDSVER

-358 PWHVEITAADGTRDA
+358 PWHVEITAADGTREV

-408 LRAAPRWLVVLG
+408 LRTAPRRLAVLG
-420 GGPIGCELAQ
+420 GGPIGCELAL

-451 EDDDV
+451 EDDAV
-456 SALAADSLRQAGV
+456 SALAADSLRAAGV
-469 ALRLGVAVQRAEASA
+469 DLRLGVAVQRAEASA
-484 VGAPDGVLRLADGS
+484 AGAPDGVLQLADGA

-518 GLEALGIPVGRTIET
+518 GLEALGIPAGRTIET
-533 NEYLA
+533 NEYLE

-574 QFKWLKRFRVDGR
+574 QFRRFRVDGR
-587 VMPAI
+587 VMPAV

-604 NLREAAAQGVAV
+604 NEREAAAQGVAV

-631 ERATT
+631 ERETT

-643 APGRDRILGVTI
+643 EPGRDRMLGVTI

-701 KDAHKPEV
+701 KDAHKPEG

-719 WRRGGG
+719 WRRGG

>member
-1 MNRRPWLIPLILL
+1 MTRRQWLILL
-14 TVLALAAAFWTFDLG
+14 TVVALAAAFWFFDLG
-29 HWLRLETLKAR
+29 HWLRLEALKAR
-40 QAELATLHDAHP
+40 QTEL
-52 LALIAGYMAVY
+52 LALYDARPLTVIAVYMAVY
-63 IAVTALSLPGAVV
+63 VTVTALSLPGAVI

-88 TGLVVVSFASTA
+88 TGLVVVSLASTA

-121 GHRLDEVHRGI
+121 GARLDEVHRGM
-132 DRDGAFYLFTLRL
+132 DRNGAFYLFTLRL

-157 MGLTKMPVRRYAW
+157 MGLTKMPARRYAW

-196 SGIVSPPLLG
+196 SGIVSPQLLG
-206 AFVLLAVFPWI
+206 AFALLAVFPWI
-217 ARSVL
+217 ARAVL
-222 DAWKARRVQQP
+222 GGWQARRVQQP
-233 WAAQRPTRYDRNL
+233 WAAQRPKQYDRNL

-266 AKVTLVESHEMG
+266 AKVTLVEAHQMG

-301 VTRAGEFGLTAAPAT
+301 VTRANEFGLTAAPAT

-322 MDRVAE
+322 MDRVAD
-328 AVRAVAPHDSVER
+328 AVRGVAPHDSVER

-358 PWHVEITAADGTRDA
+358 PWHVEITAADGTREV

-408 LRAAPRWLVVLG
+408 LRTAPRRLAVLG
-420 GGPIGCELAQ
+420 GGPIGCELAL

-451 EDDDV
+451 EDDAV
-456 SALAADSLRQAGV
+456 SALAADSLRAAGV
-469 ALRLGVAVQRAEASA
+469 DLRLGVAVQRAEASA
-484 VGAPDGVLRLADGS
+484 AGAPDGVLQLADGA

-518 GLEALGIPVGRTIET
+518 GLEALGIPAGRTIET
-533 NEYLA
+533 NEYLE

-574 QFKWLKRFRVDGR
+574 QFRRFRVDGR
-587 VMPAI
+587 VMPAV

-604 NLREAAAQGVAV
+604 NEREAAAQGVAV

-631 ERATT
+631 ERETT

-643 APGRDRILGVTI
+643 EPGRDRMLGVTI

-701 KDAHKPEV
+701 KDAHKPEG

-719 WRRGGG
+719 WRRGG

>member
-1 MNRRPWLIPLILL
+1 MTRRQWLILL
-14 TVLALAAAFWTFDLG
+14 TVVALAAAFWFFDLG

-40 QAELATLHDAHP
+40 QTELFALYDARP
-52 LALIAGYMAVY
+52 LTVIAVYMAVY
-63 IAVTALSLPGAVV
+63 VTVTALSLPGAVI

-88 TGLVVVSFASTA
+88 TGLVVVSLASTA

-121 GHRLDEVHRGI
+121 GARLDEVHRGM
-132 DRDGAFYLFTLRL
+132 DRNGAFYLFTLRL

-157 MGLTKMPVRRYAW
+157 MGLTKMPARRYAW

-196 SGIVSPPLLG
+196 SGIVSPQLLG
-206 AFVLLAVFPWI
+206 AFALLAVFPWI
-217 ARSVL
+217 ARAVL
-222 DAWKARRVQQP
+222 GGWQARRVQQP
-233 WAAQRPTRYDRNL
+233 WAAQRPKQYDRNL

-266 AKVTLVESHEMG
+266 AKVTLVEAHQMG

-301 VTRAGEFGLTAAPAT
+301 VTRANEFGLTAAPAT

-322 MDRVAE
+322 MDRVAD
-328 AVRAVAPHDSVER
+328 AVRGVAPHDSVER

-358 PWHVEITAADGTRDA
+358 PWHVEITAADGTREV

-385 APTVPPLPGLQDVAF
+385 APTVPSLPGLQDVAF

-408 LRAAPRWLVVLG
+408 LRTAPRRLAVLG
-420 GGPIGCELAQ
+420 GGPIGCELAL

-451 EDDDV
+451 EDDAV
-456 SALAADSLRQAGV
+456 SALAADSLRAAGV
-469 ALRLGVAVQRAEASA
+469 DLRLGVAVQRAEASA
-484 VGAPDGVLRLADGS
+484 AGAPDGVLQLADGA

-518 GLEALGIPVGRTIET
+518 GLEALGIPAGRTIET
-533 NEYLA
+533 NEYLE

-574 QFKWLKRFRVDGR
+574 QFRRFRVDGR
-587 VMPAI
+587 VMPAV

-604 NLREAAAQGVAV
+604 NEREAAAQGVAV

-631 ERATT
+631 ERETT

-643 APGRDRILGVTI
+643 EPGRDRMLGVTI

-701 KDAHKPEV
+701 KDAHKPEG

-719 WRRGGG
+719 WRRGG